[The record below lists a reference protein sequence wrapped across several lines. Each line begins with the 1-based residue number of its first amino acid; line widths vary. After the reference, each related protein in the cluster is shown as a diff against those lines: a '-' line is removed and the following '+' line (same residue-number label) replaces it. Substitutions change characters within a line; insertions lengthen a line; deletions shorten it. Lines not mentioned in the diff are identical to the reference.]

1 MVDKVHL
8 LVHFT
13 FASLENPET
22 MRFSEKTM
30 YFESP
35 MPHCFYL
42 QPEQLQNWQM
52 LRFSLSYGTDTT
64 YNGDKKEA
72 CLGAYKKIKNVRI
85 LD

>member
-1 MVDKVHL
+1 
-8 LVHFT
+8 
-13 FASLENPET
+13 
-22 MRFSEKTM
+22 
-30 YFESP
+30 